1 MKHVINLLK
10 PLIFN
15 KKYIKLN
22 NIKNLLQKYTSVSY

>member
-1 MKHVINLLK
+1 MNHVINLLI

-22 NIKNLLQKYTSVSY
+22 NIKHLLQKYTNLSY